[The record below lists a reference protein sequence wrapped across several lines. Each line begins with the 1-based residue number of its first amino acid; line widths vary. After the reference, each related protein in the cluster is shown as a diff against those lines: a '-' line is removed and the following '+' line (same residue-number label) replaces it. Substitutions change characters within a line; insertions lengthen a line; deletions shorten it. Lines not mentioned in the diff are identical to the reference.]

1 MGLKVFPE
9 TLRKQK
15 VKRAVQDRAATAKA
29 ASWGI
34 LGPVW
39 QIMLER

>member
-1 MGLKVFPE
+1 MGLEGFPE
-9 TLRKQK
+9 TFIKRR
-15 VKRAVQDRAATAKA
+15 VKKAVQDRAVRAKA